1 MIPVV
6 DLANQSVS
14 FRPDD
19 TRTLD
24 LPRDFDRQMATA
36 SLDAGSHVRCS
47 SNDGRALLY
56 RAFTTPLSS
65 RRGGEECLVAD
76 RAFRATVARPGNY
89 RLSTVKPTHD

>member
-6 DLANQSVS
+6 DMADHSVS
-14 FRPDD
+14 FRPDV

-24 LPRDFDRQMATA
+24 LPTDFDRQTATA
-36 SLDAGSHVRCS
+36 SLDAGSHVRWL
-47 SNDGRALLY
+47 SNDGRAVIY

-76 RAFRATVARPGNY
+76 RAFRATVARPGSY
-89 RLSTVKPTHD
+89 RLSTVKPTPD

>member
-24 LPRDFDRQMATA
+24 LPRDFDRLTATA
-36 SLDAGSHVRCS
+36 SLDTGSHVRCS

-76 RAFRATVARPGNY
+76 RAFRATASRPGNY
-89 RLSTVKPTHD
+89 RLSTVKPAHD

>member
-1 MIPVV
+1 MIPVIDV
-6 DLANQSVS
+6 ANHSVS

-24 LPRDFDRQMATA
+24 LPRDFDRQNPSA
-36 SLDAGSHVRCS
+36 SLDAGSRVRCS
-47 SNDGRALLY
+47 ASGGRTLLY

-65 RRGGEECLVAD
+65 RLLGEECLVAD

>member
-6 DLANQSVS
+6 DVADDLVS
-14 FRPDD
+14 FRLED

-24 LPRDFDRQMATA
+24 VPKDFDRHSPTA
-36 SLDAGSHVRCS
+36 SLDAGSRVRCLLT
-47 SNDGRALLY
+47 GARALSY
-56 RAFTTPLSS
+56 RAFTVPLSS

-89 RLSTVKPTHD
+89 RLSTVKPTHE